1 MRNMREKFAR
11 LGVVGRLLPALGLAF
26 VVVAGGCSREQ
37 SGGKKLLLLAIDGMD
52 YTILRGLM
60 EEGKMPNFQRVAA
73 QGGFA
78 PLATTI
84 PPQSPVAWS
93 SFITGMNPG
102 HTAIFDFIHRDPN
115 TMLPYLSTSRV
126 EAPGRTLSFGKWV
139 FPLSGGEAVQL
150 RRGTPWW
157 EILEEHGIPA
167 TVVKIPANFP
177 ATGQQAHVLSGMG
190 TPDIQGTYGRFTF
203 FTTAP
208 ERFKKEPSGGE
219 LTGVEI
225 IEDTIETAL
234 RGPTNTFLK
243 ERPKATAEITVYL
256 DPENP
261 VAKIVIGDTE
271 VILQEKEWSDWV
283 EVEFNLI
290 PYLQSVSGICRF
302 YLKQVRPDFELYV
315 TPVNLNPAAPALPI
329 SSPPEF
335 SKEIADAVGPYFT
348 QGMAEDTKALSDGVF
363 NDEEFLRQAEQVF
376 AERKRLY
383 DYFLDRFETGALFFY
398 FSSVDQVS
406 HMMWRAMDPA
416 HPGHDPEADAAHGD
430 VIENLYLA
438 MDKVVGETLEKVE
451 EDTTIII
458 LSDHGFAPWYR
469 AFHLNTWLLDHG
481 YITLKDPTRQGES
494 EFFMNVDWTRTRA
507 YGLGLNGLYI
517 NQLGREPYGMVSA
530 SDLPA
535 LLEEIRQGLLEV
547 RDPVNDQP
555 VVSRVYE
562 SAEVFSGEGL
572 ELAPDLI
579 VGFHRGYRNSNESS
593 VGRMPTEL
601 IVDNLDRWSGDHCI
615 AADLVP
621 GILLANRS
629 LGTTEPRL
637 MDLAATILKE
647 FEITP
652 DASMEG
658 RALW

>member
-1 MRNMREKFAR
+1 M
-11 LGVVGRLLPALGLAF
+11 VGRLMTAVCLAL
-26 VVVAGGCSREQ
+26 VVLAGGCSREQ
-37 SGGKKLLLLAIDGMD
+37 GGGKKLLLLAIDGMD
-52 YTILRGLM
+52 YTLLRGLM
-60 EEGKMPNFQRVAA
+60 EEGKMPNFERLAA

-102 HTAIFDFIHRDPN
+102 HTAIFDFLHRDPD

-126 EAPGRTLSFGKWV
+126 EGAGRTLSFGKWV

-157 EILEEHGIPA
+157 EILEAHGIPA

-177 ATGQQAHVLSGMG
+177 ATGQRAHVLSGMG

-208 ERFKKEPSGGE
+208 ERFEKELSGGE
-219 LTGVEI
+219 LTRVEI
-225 IEDTIETAL
+225 VNDTIETAL
-234 RGPTNTFLK
+234 LGPTNTFLK
-243 ERPKATAEITVYL
+243 ERPKATVDLRVYL
-256 DPENP
+256 DAENS
-261 VAKIVIGDTE
+261 VAKIVVGDSE
-271 VILQEKEWSDWV
+271 FILQEKEWSDWV
-283 EVEFNLI
+283 EVEFTLI
-290 PYLQSVSGICRF
+290 PYFQSVSGICRF
-302 YLKQVRPDFELYV
+302 YLKRVRPEFELYV

-329 SSPPEF
+329 SAPPEF
-335 SKEIADAVGPYFT
+335 SQEIADALGPYYT
-348 QGMAEDTKALSDGVF
+348 QGMAEDTKALTDGVF
-363 NDEEFLRQAEQVF
+363 TDEEFLRQAEMVF

-383 DYFLDRFETGALFFY
+383 DYFLDRFDSGVLFFY

-416 HPGHDPEADAAHGD
+416 HPGHDPEADAPHAK
-430 VIENLYLA
+430 VIEDLYLR
-438 MDKVVGETLEKVE
+438 MDKVLGETLEKVA
-451 EDTTIII
+451 EDTTILV

-481 YITLKDPTRQGES
+481 YITLRDPTRQGES
-494 EFFMNVDWTRTRA
+494 EFFGNVDWTRTKA

-517 NQLGREPYGMVSA
+517 NQLGREPYGMVRA
-530 SDLPA
+530 SDVGG
-535 LLEEIRQGLLEV
+535 LLEEISRGLVDV
-547 RDPVNDQP
+547 RDPANDQP

-593 VGRMPTEL
+593 VGRMPPEM
-601 IVDNLDRWSGDHCI
+601 IVDNLDPWSGDHCI

-629 LGTTEPRL
+629 LATTEPRL

-652 DASMEG
+652 DASLEG